1 MLKKPADF
9 FMLNSGSLKNK
20 NLRCI
25 FGKIK
30 VAEIVKIFLNKK
42 REIAP

>member
-1 MLKKPADF
+1 MP
-9 FMLNSGSLKNK
+9 NSGSLKK